1 MLCYEE
7 DVGIFGVGSE
17 NTKVRGDAVEHVA
30 VPELPS
36 GGLNSSFEYCTC
48 AANFLQCL
56 IIGWSYIL
64 DVRE

>member
-17 NTKVRGDAVEHVA
+17 NTEVRGDAVEHVA

-36 GGLNSSFEYCTC
+36 GGLNSSFEYCTG
-48 AANFLQCL
+48 AANFL
-56 IIGWSYIL
+56 
-64 DVRE
+64 